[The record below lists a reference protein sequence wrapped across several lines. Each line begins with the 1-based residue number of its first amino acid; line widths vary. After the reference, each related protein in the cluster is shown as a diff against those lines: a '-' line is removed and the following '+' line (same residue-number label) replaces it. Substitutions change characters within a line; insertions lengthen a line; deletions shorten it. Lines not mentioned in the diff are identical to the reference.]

1 VALST
6 PLTPKEEKGQSTDK
20 TWPLSNFKQQLG
32 KENKQTNKPKRDR
45 ESRGGGGDKQPGSQP
60 DNEGVAASLSLSL
73 GFLLLLLFLVN

>member
-1 VALST
+1 MALST

-45 ESRGGGGDKQPGSQP
+45 ERGGG
-60 DNEGVAASLSLSL
+60 EASRKPA
-73 GFLLLLLFLVN
+73 